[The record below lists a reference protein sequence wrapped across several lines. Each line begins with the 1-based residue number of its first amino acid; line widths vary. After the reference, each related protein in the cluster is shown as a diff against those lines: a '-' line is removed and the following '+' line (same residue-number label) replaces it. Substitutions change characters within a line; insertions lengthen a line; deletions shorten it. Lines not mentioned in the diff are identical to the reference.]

1 MDGLNS
7 DFEIGSKIR
16 MCTFDDVIFEGILQY
31 WDKSSDKGKLV
42 LNNGNISLI
51 NNQRFI
57 LIAIKDKFASSL
69 SFERRIELENCVHV
83 CCQLFKL

>member
-42 LNNGNISLI
+42 LNNGNISLTKKPLYFQLKI
-51 NNQRFI
+51 YPLI
-57 LIAIKDKFASSL
+57 LFRSWIT
-69 SFERRIELENCVHV
+69 
-83 CCQLFKL
+83 